1 MTRVLQFRYI
11 WCVFLWFPVEAGALQ
26 CAADPL
32 AVFTEL
38 GGDPNDKEV
47 HVRADNSEGDYL
59 RADFSGSVE
68 MHQGDKHLFAPELT
82 YRHEEGKADLNRGGV
97 ISSPQAAIE
106 GIKGHYDSGAQT
118 ASFEEAEYYMRGKQQ
133 AAVGSAKNARFDR
146 KNNRDDFES
155 VTWTTCPRLH
165 PAWHIKAHTLMLD
178 HNRERGIA
186 RDMTLRIGKIP
197 VFYLPYFSFPISS
210 ARQSGFLIPSM
221 GSSEERGF
229 EVSIP
234 YYWNIAP
241 NQDATF
247 TFRPMTKRGLMADA
261 EYRFLGEKQE
271 GTLYGALLANDR
283 KRPHHPR
290 WSWRGTHQYHFNDQ
304 WHTDLL
310 HQQVS
315 DVDYVKDLTTDFRLY
330 DEWYLER
337 HFTLYG
343 NTDYGNLMLRAQDYQ
358 RIDPV
363 VSEADK
369 PYSRAP
375 QLTYN
380 HSIKNGNWR
389 YDVSAEAV
397 HFRKDELGGA
407 NRYSGDVSAAYR
419 LDAAYGYIEPQISAN
434 YAHYDYSTRKDK
446 LRGKHHDRFLPTFS
460 LDSKLT
466 FERGFDWQ
474 GEDWTQTLEPRLYYL
489 YTPYKDQSEIPDFDT
504 DERSLSWNWLFA
516 RNRFVGEDRIG
527 DANQLTTSVS
537 SSFYR
542 NHDGQE
548 KLRLSLGQIQYF
560 KDRRV
565 QLGDKATEKQ
575 GRSVLVSE
583 GLYQIDQ
590 HWRLYGLT
598 YWDTQKHRNERDVIS
613 LDYHLDRDR
622 FINLAHHYNRRDYNQ
637 TTLAA
642 TWRINPQWRLFY
654 RSDYSHRHHR
664 LFNHVS
670 GVEYND
676 CCWAWRLAGKHWR
689 DRPGDD
695 QKHSAIYLEFVL
707 KGLGN
712 MGSRSGR
719 MLQKEIHGFTPLSEE
734 NTF

>member
-26 CAADPL
+26 CATDPL

-397 HFRKDELGGA
+397 HFHKDELGGA
-407 NRYSGDVSAAYR
+407 NRVSGDISAAYR

-560 KDRRV
+560 KNRRV

>member
-97 ISSPQAAIE
+97 VSSPQAAIE
-106 GIKGHYDSGAQT
+106 GIKGHYDSEAQT

-380 HSIKNGNWR
+380 HTLKNGNWR
-389 YDVSAEAV
+389 YDVNAEAV

-419 LDAAYGYIEPQISAN
+419 AEAAYGYIEPQISAN

>member
-26 CAADPL
+26 CATDPL

-165 PAWHIKAHTLMLD
+165 PAWHLKARTLMLD
-178 HNRERGIA
+178 HNRERGVA

>member
-106 GIKGHYDSGAQT
+106 GIKGHYDSEAQT

-210 ARQSGFLIPSM
+210 ARQSGFLIPSV

-389 YDVSAEAV
+389 YDINAEAV

-419 LDAAYGYIEPQISAN
+419 AEAAYGYIEPQISAN

>member
-1 MTRVLQFRYI
+1 M
-11 WCVFLWFPVEAGALQ
+11 
-26 CAADPL
+26 
-32 AVFTEL
+32 
-38 GGDPNDKEV
+38 
-47 HVRADNSEGDYL
+47 
-59 RADFSGSVE
+59 
-68 MHQGDKHLFAPELT
+68 
-82 YRHEEGKADLNRGGV
+82 
-97 ISSPQAAIE
+97 
-106 GIKGHYDSGAQT
+106 
-118 ASFEEAEYYMRGKQQ
+118 
-133 AAVGSAKNARFDR
+133 
-146 KNNRDDFES
+146 
-155 VTWTTCPRLH
+155 
-165 PAWHIKAHTLMLD
+165 
-178 HNRERGIA
+178 
-186 RDMTLRIGKIP
+186 
-197 VFYLPYFSFPISS
+197 
-210 ARQSGFLIPSM
+210 
-221 GSSEERGF
+221 
-229 EVSIP
+229 
-234 YYWNIAP
+234 
-241 NQDATF
+241 
-247 TFRPMTKRGLMADA
+247 
-261 EYRFLGEKQE
+261 
-271 GTLYGALLANDR
+271 
-283 KRPHHPR
+283 
-290 WSWRGTHQYHFNDQ
+290 
-304 WHTDLL
+304 
-310 HQQVS
+310 
-315 DVDYVKDLTTDFRLY
+315 DYVKDLTTDFRLY

-419 LDAAYGYIEPQISAN
+419 AEAAYGYIEPQISAN

>member
-26 CAADPL
+26 CATDPL

-343 NTDYGNLMLRAQDYQ
+343 NTDYGNLMLRAQGYQ

-397 HFRKDELGGA
+397 HFHKDELGGA
-407 NRYSGDVSAAYR
+407 NRVSGDISAAYR

-560 KDRRV
+560 KNRRV

>member
-106 GIKGHYDSGAQT
+106 GIKGHYDSEAQT

-290 WSWRGTHQYHFNDQ
+290 WSWRGMHQYHFNDQ

-407 NRYSGDVSAAYR
+407 NRYSGDISAAYR

>member
-106 GIKGHYDSGAQT
+106 GIKGHYDSEAQT

-210 ARQSGFLIPSM
+210 ARQSGFLIPSV

-389 YDVSAEAV
+389 YDINAEAV

-419 LDAAYGYIEPQISAN
+419 AEAAYGYIEPQISAN

-670 GVEYND
+670 GIEYND

-689 DRPGDD
+689 DRPGDE

>member
-380 HSIKNGNWR
+380 HTLKNGNWR
-389 YDVSAEAV
+389 YDVNAEAV

-419 LDAAYGYIEPQISAN
+419 AEAAYGYIEPQISAN

-590 HWRLYGLT
+590 HWRLYSLT

>member
-165 PAWHIKAHTLMLD
+165 PAWHLKARTLMLD
-178 HNRERGIA
+178 HNRERGVA

-460 LDSKLT
+460 FDSKLT
-466 FERGFDWQ
+466 FERNFGWQ

>member
-11 WCVFLWFPVEAGALQ
+11 WCVFLWMPLAAGAAQ
-26 CAADPL
+26 CVADPL

-178 HNRERGIA
+178 HNRERGVA

-380 HSIKNGNWR
+380 HTTKNGNWR

-397 HFRKDELGGA
+397 HFHKDELGGA
-407 NRYSGDVSAAYR
+407 NRVSGDVSAAYR

>member
-106 GIKGHYDSGAQT
+106 GIKGHYDSEAQT

-178 HNRERGIA
+178 HNRERGVA

-419 LDAAYGYIEPQISAN
+419 AEAAYGYIEPQISAN

-504 DERSLSWNWLFA
+504 DERSLSWNWFFA

>member
-106 GIKGHYDSGAQT
+106 GIKGHYDSEAQT

-389 YDVSAEAV
+389 YDINAEAV

-419 LDAAYGYIEPQISAN
+419 AEAAYGYIEPQISAN

-670 GVEYND
+670 GIEYND

-689 DRPGDD
+689 DRPGDE

>member
-106 GIKGHYDSGAQT
+106 GIKGHYDSGAQI

-210 ARQSGFLIPSM
+210 ARQSGFLIPSV

-389 YDVSAEAV
+389 YDINAEAV

-419 LDAAYGYIEPQISAN
+419 AEAAYGYIEPQISAN

-560 KDRRV
+560 RDRRV

-689 DRPGDD
+689 DRPGDE

>member
-210 ARQSGFLIPSM
+210 ARQSGFLIPSV

-407 NRYSGDVSAAYR
+407 NRVSGDISAAYR

>member
-1 MTRVLQFRYI
+1 
-11 WCVFLWFPVEAGALQ
+11 
-26 CAADPL
+26 
-32 AVFTEL
+32 
-38 GGDPNDKEV
+38 
-47 HVRADNSEGDYL
+47 
-59 RADFSGSVE
+59 
-68 MHQGDKHLFAPELT
+68 
-82 YRHEEGKADLNRGGV
+82 
-97 ISSPQAAIE
+97 
-106 GIKGHYDSGAQT
+106 
-118 ASFEEAEYYMRGKQQ
+118 
-133 AAVGSAKNARFDR
+133 
-146 KNNRDDFES
+146 
-155 VTWTTCPRLH
+155 
-165 PAWHIKAHTLMLD
+165 
-178 HNRERGIA
+178 
-186 RDMTLRIGKIP
+186 
-197 VFYLPYFSFPISS
+197 
-210 ARQSGFLIPSM
+210 
-221 GSSEERGF
+221 
-229 EVSIP
+229 
-234 YYWNIAP
+234 
-241 NQDATF
+241 
-247 TFRPMTKRGLMADA
+247 
-261 EYRFLGEKQE
+261 
-271 GTLYGALLANDR
+271 
-283 KRPHHPR
+283 
-290 WSWRGTHQYHFNDQ
+290 
-304 WHTDLL
+304 
-310 HQQVS
+310 
-315 DVDYVKDLTTDFRLY
+315 
-330 DEWYLER
+330 
-337 HFTLYG
+337 
-343 NTDYGNLMLRAQDYQ
+343 
-358 RIDPV
+358 
-363 VSEADK
+363 
-369 PYSRAP
+369 
-375 QLTYN
+375 
-380 HSIKNGNWR
+380 
-389 YDVSAEAV
+389 
-397 HFRKDELGGA
+397 
-407 NRYSGDVSAAYR
+407 
-419 LDAAYGYIEPQISAN
+419 
-434 YAHYDYSTRKDK
+434 
-446 LRGKHHDRFLPTFS
+446 
-460 LDSKLT
+460 
-466 FERGFDWQ
+466 
-474 GEDWTQTLEPRLYYL
+474 
-489 YTPYKDQSEIPDFDT
+489 DFDT

>member
-106 GIKGHYDSGAQT
+106 GIKGHYDSEAQT

-178 HNRERGIA
+178 HNRERGVA

-419 LDAAYGYIEPQISAN
+419 AEAAYGYIEPPISAH

>member
-11 WCVFLWFPVEAGALQ
+11 WCVFLWMPLAAGAAQ
-26 CAADPL
+26 CVADPL

-178 HNRERGIA
+178 HNRERGVA

-337 HFTLYG
+337 YFTLYG

-380 HSIKNGNWR
+380 HTTKNGNWR

-397 HFRKDELGGA
+397 HFHKDELGGA
-407 NRYSGDVSAAYR
+407 NRVSGDVSAAYR

>member
-178 HNRERGIA
+178 HNRERGVA

-380 HSIKNGNWR
+380 HTTKNGNWR

-397 HFRKDELGGA
+397 HFHKDELGGA
-407 NRYSGDVSAAYR
+407 NRVSGDVSAAYR

>member
-106 GIKGHYDSGAQT
+106 GIKGHYDSEAQT

-178 HNRERGIA
+178 HNRERGVA

-419 LDAAYGYIEPQISAN
+419 AEAAYGYIEPQISAN

-446 LRGKHHDRFLPTFS
+446 LRGNHHDRFLPTFS

>member
-97 ISSPQAAIE
+97 VSSPQAAIE

-380 HSIKNGNWR
+380 HTLKNGNWR

-397 HFRKDELGGA
+397 HFHKDELGGA
-407 NRYSGDVSAAYR
+407 NRVSGDVSAAYR

-542 NHDGQE
+542 NYDGQE

>member
-106 GIKGHYDSGAQT
+106 GIKGHYDSEAQT

-178 HNRERGIA
+178 HNRERGVA

-419 LDAAYGYIEPQISAN
+419 AEAAYGYIEPQISAN